1 MIDKLT
7 LGMPTLIEFETLE
20 QNARLCSELGLQF
33 VEINMNLPQ
42 YQTHNLNTEILLDL
56 QKRYNIF
63 FTFHLPEDIDIAH
76 FNPKVRQA
84 YRETVFETI
93 ELMKNVSSTIVNM
106 HMSTGIYFTLPDERI
121 YLFDKYSNEYSE
133 AISNFADELEKRI
146 WGSNISLFIE
156 NTGDYDKTFITQ
168 AVSQMISKKDIYLT
182 WDIGHDY
189 SSGNVD
195 KQFIL
200 DNLGNLKHM
209 HMHDAVGR
217 SNHLALYDGGM
228 NLGYYIDIA
237 KQKQLTVVIETK
249 TKSALIKSIGS
260 FSERI

>member
-1 MIDKLT
+1 MDKLT
-7 LGMPTLIEFETLE
+7 LGMPTLIEFETLQ

-42 YQTHNLNTEILLDL
+42 YQTHNLKAEMLLDL

-76 FNPKVRQA
+76 FNPKVRKA

-121 YLFDKYSNEYSE
+121 FLFDKYANEYSE
-133 AISNFADELEKRI
+133 AISSFADELEKRI
-146 WGSNISLFIE
+146 SASNINLYIE
-156 NTGDYDKTFITQ
+156 NTGDYNKAFVTQ
-168 AVSQMISKKDIYLT
+168 AVSQLIGKDDINLT

-200 DNLGNLKHM
+200 DNLSNLKHM
-209 HMHDAVGR
+209 HLHDAVGR
-217 SNHLALYDGGM
+217 SNHLALYDGEM
-228 NLGYYIDIA
+228 NLDYYIDIA
-237 KQKQLTVVIETK
+237 KHKKLTVVIETK
-249 TKSALIKSIGS
+249 TKDALIKSVS
-260 FSERI
+260 ALSCRI